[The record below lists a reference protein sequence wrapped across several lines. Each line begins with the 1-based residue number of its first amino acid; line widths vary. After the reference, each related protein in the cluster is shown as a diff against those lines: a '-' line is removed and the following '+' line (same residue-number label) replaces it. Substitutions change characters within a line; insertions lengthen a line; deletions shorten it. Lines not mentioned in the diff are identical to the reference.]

1 MKPGLFFFFYV
12 RGDWR
17 RRGWL
22 FIKVTIS
29 SVCEGRFPSKVSL
42 LEAAWPPTGKQ
53 KAETWLA
60 PGAPDV
66 STAPSSC
73 DLLPSHL

>member
-1 MKPGLFFFFYV
+1 MKPGSFFLHQRRLEEKGLF
-12 RGDWR
+12 
-17 RRGWL
+17 
-22 FIKVTIS
+22 KVAVS
-29 SVCEGRFPSKVSL
+29 GVCEGCFPSKVSL